1 MTVVQSTCRRLGLRF
16 NSPRGRKT
24 GFRPFSGQTMH
35 TNFLFRFAG
44 GFLLNLAASL
54 LVSAGPSVGELR
66 SEFLKNPVGIDVTS
80 PRLSWMLESR
90 QRGARQTAYEIQVAS
105 SESTLRTGPAD
116 LWASGK
122 VVSDQS
128 IHVGYAGRPLA
139 SRQPCFWKVR
149 VWDQD
154 GQPSA
159 WSAPASWSM
168 GLLQPADWRS
178 EWIGKDEV
186 TNSAVLKGCSWIW
199 FPEGKPES
207 DAPVGTRY
215 FRRTFELPADQVVKR
230 AELQLAGDNEWACA
244 VNGQH
249 AGGGGNFKATTTMD
263 VTRSLRPGRNVV
275 AGWVK
280 NAGEGPNPAG
290 LVGLLTIQFESGA
303 PRIIPTDAEWKTTDK
318 ESGAWTALDYD
329 DSTWRAAKVLGPPGM
344 APWGDVHGPED
355 RRLAA
360 RMLRKEF
367 EVPRKVARATAYVSG
382 LGLSELYLNGAK
394 VGDHVLSPALSEY
407 PRRVFYVTHDVT
419 AQLKRGRNAL
429 GVWLGNGRFYAPRS
443 TVPTGT
449 SSFGFPKLRL
459 QLEVDYTDGSRDTIG
474 SDASWK
480 LTAAGPIVANNEYDG
495 EEYDAR
501 KELPGWAKPGFD
513 DSAWL
518 AAQIVSA
525 PGGQLA
531 AQMMEP
537 IRVTGV
543 IQPISVKEIKPG
555 VFIYDL
561 GQNLVGWCQLKARG
575 PAGTQ
580 VSLRHAETLKP
591 DGSLYLDNIRGA
603 KVTDVYTLRGNGD
616 EVYEP
621 RFTYHG
627 FRYVEVTGFPG
638 KPTLASLAGRVVN
651 DDVAT
656 AGEFTC
662 SQPTIN
668 RFYQNIVWGVR
679 GNYRSISTDCPQRD
693 ERQGW
698 LGDRS
703 AESKGETYL
712 FDIAALYAKWT
723 QDMADAQRPNGS
735 ISDVCPSYWPL
746 YNDNVTW
753 PSSAVIIPGALL
765 DQYADAAII
774 ARLYPSM
781 VKWIDHLSGYITN
794 GIITKDSYGD
804 WCVPP
809 EDPKLIHSKDPA
821 RKTAPAILATSY
833 FHHCLKLMAGYAHR
847 LGKPDDAQR
856 FAALA
861 DQLKVALNDKLY
873 NREKGFYDNGSQ
885 TSCVL
890 PLAFD
895 MVPPEERP
903 RVFNHLVQKITE
915 ETKGHVGTGL
925 VGGQWLNRVLT
936 DGGRADIVYRFATN
950 TAYPSWGYMVEKGA
964 TTVWELWNG
973 DTADPAMN
981 SGNHVML
988 VGDLVIWFYEC
999 LAGIKSDP
1007 ARPGFNHII
1016 MKPHPVG
1023 DLQFVKATHRSPYGL
1038 IASEWKRDGAKFDW
1052 QITVPPNTTAT
1063 VCVPAASLNDV
1074 TEGRSAAIKAKGVKS
1089 LRYENGRALFEVEAG
1104 NYHFTSSLLERATQ

>member
-1 MTVVQSTCRRLGLRF
+1 MARS
-16 NSPRGRKT
+16 K
-24 GFRPFSGQTMH
+24 QTEM
-35 TNFLFRFAG
+35 LMKQMLPSVKPA
-44 GFLLNLAASL
+44 LASL
-54 LVSAGPSVGELR
+54 VSLLAISASAISVTELR
-66 SEFLKNPVGIDVTS
+66 CEFLKDPNGIDVTN
-80 PRLSWMLESR
+80 PRLSWILDSNA
-90 QRGARQTAYEIQVAS
+90 RGERQTAYEILVAS
-105 SESTLRTGPAD
+105 DISSLKHGEAD
-116 LWASGK
+116 LWASSK
-122 VVSDQS
+122 VTADQS
-128 IHVGYAGRPLA
+128 IHVQYAGKPLA
-139 SRQPCFWKVR
+139 SRQQCFWKVR
-149 VWDQD
+149 VWDKD
-154 GQPSA
+154 GKPSA
-159 WSAPASWSM
+159 WSQPASWSM
-168 GLLQPADWRS
+168 GLLRPSDWQGQ
-178 EWIGKDEV
+178 WIGKDEV
-186 TNSAVLKGCSWIW
+186 ENAAVLKGCSWIW
-199 FPEGKPES
+199 YPEGEPEKS
-207 DAPVGTRY
+207 APVATRY
-215 FRRTFELPADQVVKR
+215 FRRTFDLPAGRAVQQ
-230 AELQLAGDNEWACA
+230 AELHLAGDNRWACA

-249 AGGGGNFKATTTMD
+249 AGEGGSFNSATLMD
-263 VTRSLRPGRNVV
+263 VTRSLKAGRNVV
-275 AGWVK
+275 SVWVE
-280 NAGEGPNPAG
+280 NVGDNPNPAG
-290 LVGLLTIQFESGA
+290 LVGLLTVKFESGDPLA
-303 PRIIPTDAEWKTTDK
+303 IPTDASWKVTDK
-318 ESGAWTALDYD
+318 LVGAWSALDYD
-329 DSTWRAAKVLGPPGM
+329 DSNWVAARVLGPVGM
-344 APWGDVHGPED
+344 QPWGQVKVSDD
-355 RRLAA
+355 RRLPA
-360 RMLRKEF
+360 RMLRREF
-367 EVPRKVARATAYVSG
+367 DVTRKVARATAYLSG

-394 VGDHVLSPALSEY
+394 VGDQVLSPALSEY
-407 PRRVFYVTHDVT
+407 PKRVFYVTHDVS
-419 AQLKRGRNAL
+419 AQVKPGRNAI
-429 GVWLGNGRFYAPRS
+429 GVWLGNGRFFAPRS
-443 TVPTGT
+443 TVPFNTPCY
-449 SSFGFPKLRL
+449 GFPKVLL
-459 QLEVDYTDGSRDTIG
+459 QLEVDYADGSRETIV
-474 SDASWK
+474 SDASWR
-480 LTAAGPIVANNEYDG
+480 LTADGPIVVNNEYDG

-501 KELPGWAKPGFD
+501 KEMPGWAKPGFH
-513 DSAWL
+513 DSGWQ
-518 AAQIVSA
+518 AAQVVSA
-525 PGGQLA
+525 PGGQLS

-537 IRVTGV
+537 IRVTGRLKPV
-543 IQPISVKEIKPG
+543 SLKEIKPG

-561 GQNLVGWCQLKARG
+561 GQNMVGWCQIKVRG

-603 KVTDVYTLRGNGD
+603 RVTDIYTLKGKGE

-638 KPTLASLAGRVVN
+638 KPTLASLAGHVVN

-668 RFYQNIVWGVR
+668 KFYRNIVWGVR

-723 QDMADAQRPNGS
+723 QDMADAQKPNGS
-735 ISDVCPSYWPL
+735 ISDVCPSYWPM

-753 PSSAVIIPGALL
+753 PSSAVIIPGALV
-765 DQYADAAII
+765 DQYADVAHL

-781 VKWIDHLSGYITN
+781 VKWIDHMSSYITN
-794 GIITKDSYGD
+794 DIITKDNYGD

-833 FHHCLKLMAGYAHR
+833 FHQCLKLVAGYAK
-847 LGKPDDAQR
+847 LLDKPEDSQR
-856 FAALA
+856 FSALA
-861 DQLKVALNDKLY
+861 EKLKTALNDRFY
-873 NREKGFYDNGSQ
+873 NREKGCYDNGSQ

-895 MVPPEERP
+895 MVPVGEGE
-903 RVFNHLVQKITE
+903 RVFGHLVDKITN

-936 DGGRADIVYRFATN
+936 EGGRPDIVYRFATN

-999 LAGIKSDP
+999 LAGIKP
-1007 ARPGFNHII
+1007 VQPGFKHIL

-1023 DLQFVKATHRSPYGL
+1023 DLKFVKATHRSPYGW
-1038 IASEWKRDGAKFDW
+1038 ITSEWTRKDGKFDW
-1052 QITVPPNTTAT
+1052 TITVPPNSSAT
-1063 VCVPAASLNDV
+1063 VCVPTSNAASVRVDGRLPLN
-1074 TEGRSAAIKAKGVKS
+1074 AAGITGAETTPDTMVLAVKAGKY
-1089 LRYENGRALFEVEAG
+1089 RITAL
-1104 NYHFTSSLLERATQ
+1104 N